1 MFQPCTFEN
10 GATQIIVG
18 SHKWGDER
26 GPPNPALCS
35 TAAMDTGDVVMI
47 IGSVR
52 HGAGENITSNERRN
66 IYSMHMVRG
75 TLRQDENQYLGI
87 PIDRL
92 KNLSIESQ
100 RLIAPL
106 SQQVSLFSLD
116 VARRQNPF

>member
-1 MFQPCTFEN
+1 
-10 GATQIIVG
+10 
-18 SHKWGDER
+18 
-26 GPPNPALCS
+26 
-35 TAAMDTGDVVMI
+35 MDTGDVVMI